1 MILEKSDLEV
11 IIKSLGKNGY
21 VNLAGAIKSCC
32 LKWMMVKRE
41 DLPVEAPLVD
51 VSHVWGTYI

>member
-21 VNLAGAIKSCC
+21 VNLAGALTLHTTKVVGF
-32 LKWMMVKRE
+32 LF
-41 DLPVEAPLVD
+41 
-51 VSHVWGTYI
+51 